1 MLNRF
6 RDFLRSASGWLAAIG
21 WWLLVVGSIV
31 LGSVI
36 EHLVIV
42 F

>member
-1 MLNRF
+1 MKRF
-6 RDFLRSASGWLAAIG
+6 YDFLRSAAWWLAAIG
-21 WWLLVVGSIV
+21 WWLLIVGSIV

-42 F
+42 I